1 MAYFHAVHL
10 TTRLLNTS
18 LRTVPRVA
26 AGDGHDPE
34 SFTEAAR
41 SPTPYG
47 TTMSATGAEP
57 VSNSAMETVS
67 VFWVTG
73 SRQLLGP
80 TLHAGPNPG
89 EHSISI
95 PLCGRTLT
103 TAPVITARDI
113 SYPSALEEMTT
124 TTAYEA
130 CPKCVDTLGILSA
143 PTTLD
148 FDSPPTYWLSGNL
161 RQKVHVARTG
171 PAWPTTLCGAPGAA
185 IRSTVVG
192 ASGDSLETTSPAVI
206 VTALEK
212 HPNPYS
218 VCPACEAAIRSAA
231 GGELPA
237 V

>member
-1 MAYFHAVHL
+1 M
-10 TTRLLNTS
+10 
-18 LRTVPRVA
+18 
-26 AGDGHDPE
+26 
-34 SFTEAAR
+34 
-41 SPTPYG
+41 
-47 TTMSATGAEP
+47 
-57 VSNSAMETVS
+57 SNSATETIS

-95 PLCGRTLT
+95 PLCGRTL
-103 TAPVITARDI
+103 ATARVNTACDI
-113 SYPSALEEMTT
+113 RNPSALEKMTT
-124 TTAYEA
+124 TTTYEA
-130 CPKCVDTLGILSA
+130 CRNWVDTLGILSA

-171 PAWPTTLCGAPGAA
+171 PAWPTTLCGAPGAS

-192 ASGDSLETTSPAVI
+192 DSGESLESTSPAVI

-212 HPNPYS
+212 YPNPYA

-237 V
+237 A